1 MNTQAEKMV
10 GDNTI
15 LLHLQC
21 FKYVLVF
28 ITVQKQALVHSC
40 QITKLICSRFYN
52 LFALPGLGFADETL
66 KFC

>member
-28 ITVQKQALVHSC
+28 ITVQKRALVHSC
-40 QITKLICSRFYN
+40 QITKLILNDLQQILQSVC
-52 LFALPGLGFADETL
+52 FAWAWL
-66 KFC
+66 C